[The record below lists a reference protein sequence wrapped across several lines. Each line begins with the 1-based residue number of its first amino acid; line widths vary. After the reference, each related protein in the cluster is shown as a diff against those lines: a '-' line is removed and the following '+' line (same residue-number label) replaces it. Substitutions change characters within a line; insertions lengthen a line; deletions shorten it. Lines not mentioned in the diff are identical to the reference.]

1 MLLMVAVI
9 QFMMLQPLSKP
20 NEKYISNG
28 NGKINLKLIMKIGLK
43 NILRSLIMENKI
55 TINKLMWNCGLFIF
69 VFCSFIFLLAS
80 IPLSTHMN
88 ETAYNIRGVI
98 IVLLIISNVLSGA
111 FFLGNL
117 LTYIEQQKK
126 Q

>member
-1 MLLMVAVI
+1 
-9 QFMMLQPLSKP
+9 
-20 NEKYISNG
+20 
-28 NGKINLKLIMKIGLK
+28 
-43 NILRSLIMENKI
+43 MENKI
-55 TINKLMWNCGLFIF
+55 TISKLMWNCGLFIF

-80 IPLSTHMN
+80 IPLNTNMN
-88 ETAYNIRGVI
+88 ETAYNIRGII

-126 Q
+126 P

>member
-1 MLLMVAVI
+1 
-9 QFMMLQPLSKP
+9 
-20 NEKYISNG
+20 
-28 NGKINLKLIMKIGLK
+28 
-43 NILRSLIMENKI
+43 MENKI
-55 TINKLMWNCGLFIF
+55 TINKLMWNFGLFIF

-80 IPLSTHMN
+80 IPLSTHIN
-88 ETAYNIRGVI
+88 ETVYNIRGVI

-111 FFLGNL
+111 FFLGSL